1 MRLQRRPTSE
11 IWVTVGDVTRPRALA
26 VVAFA
31 TAWFLGLGAAHAQ
44 PTDNDFAI
52 DLFQGPV
59 LAPIRVTSMGGAY
72 AGYAEGIAGFVAN
85 AASPSV
91 RHSHST
97 GWWDGD
103 VDASVSIP
111 IPLFGN
117 NDFDNSGD
125 IDADYTNFV
134 YLAGGAQLQAG
145 PFGLGAFGDL
155 QRYTLSFSSDED
167 EAAVVVGRYHLLA
180 SWGFLGDQLHVG
192 GGPRALT
199 LSVTTANTDIT
210 FAGVAPQIGILVKPD
225 WTPFRFGATYRHP
238 VSASTSIGTGATVVD
253 GVRRAGNLVM
263 PDRVELPWEI
273 EIGTAVQVG
282 PRPLNPQWIHPDDHE
297 QELRDAYAERKRLR
311 ALRVEQQLNGL
322 PPGETRK
329 QLARQL
335 RSEQALLDRRE
346 ERRMKRDL
354 ERLRDE
360 RRARAQN
367 WPREALL
374 LTLDLLVTGPVDD
387 AIHLERFLAQG
398 QMQVASPCVA
408 VASGEEANF
417 SPRLG
422 LEMEPFVGWMHT
434 RFGTYYEPN
443 RYRYAPEGCNDRVGR
458 QHFTF
463 GADVKLAS
471 TTWFGLVP
479 EVTYKLQ
486 AYGDLAPRYQS
497 FGAGFGVWY

>member
-1 MRLQRRPTSE
+1 MSRL
-11 IWVTVGDVTRPRALA
+11 VAAALVCA
-26 VVAFA
+26 SAFVSSP
-31 TAWFLGLGAAHAQ
+31 AAAQ
-44 PTDNDFAI
+44 IENNDYAI

-59 LAPIRVTSMGGAY
+59 LAPIRVISMGGAY

-91 RHSHST
+91 RHTHST
-97 GWWDGD
+97 GWWEGD
-103 VDASVSIP
+103 LDASISVP
-111 IPLFGN
+111 IPLFEN
-117 NDFDNSGD
+117 NDFDNSGETD
-125 IDADYTNFV
+125 QDYSDHI
-134 YLAGGAQLQAG
+134 YLSGGLQLQAG
-145 PFGLGAFGDL
+145 PFGIGAFGDL
-155 QRYTLSFSSDED
+155 QRYDLEGSV
-167 EAAVVVGRYHLLA
+167 VVVGRYHLLA
-180 SWGFLGDQLHVG
+180 AWGFLGDQLHLG

-199 LSVTTANTDIT
+199 LGISAPDADIT
-210 FAGVAPQIGILVKPD
+210 FVGISPQFGMVVKPD

-238 VSASTSIGTGATVVD
+238 VSASTSTDGGTNVVD
-253 GVRRAGNLVM
+253 GIRRAGQDLIM
-263 PDRVELPWEI
+263 PDRVELPWEV
-273 EIGTAVQVG
+273 ELGVAVQVG
-282 PRPLNPQWIHPDDHE
+282 PRPLNPKWIHPDEHE
-297 QELRDAYAERKRLR
+297 AELRDAYAARR
-311 ALRVEQQLNGL
+311 AAREQRINRQLNAL

-329 QLARQL
+329 ALERQL
-335 RSEQALLDRRE
+335 RNEQARIDAQQRRQ
-346 ERRMKRDL
+346 RDRDL

-360 RRARAQN
+360 RRARARN

-374 LTLDLLVTGPVDD
+374 LTLDLLVTGPVEQGQS
-387 AIHLERFLAQG
+387 LERFLAQSDPAPRVG
-398 QMQVASPCVA
+398 DCAV
-408 VASGEEANF
+408 VASGEEVNF

-422 LEMEPFVGWMHT
+422 LEMEPFIGWMHT

-443 RYRYAPEGCNDRVGR
+443 RFRYDTAQCNDRVGR